1 MATTGGHEPN
11 VWKSITMA
19 PIGHIEHNTKSVEE
33 IFELVLN
40 NF

>member
-19 PIGHIEHNTKSVEE
+19 PIGYVNHDKS
-33 IFELVLN
+33 N
-40 NF
+40 A